1 DPDAIASAWA
11 HRLIAQPYEI
21 ESVILYGGK
30 ISHQQNR
37 ALVRLL
43 EIELQRYNSEIK
55 LGQFDGA
62 VFIDNQGT
70 TSMLLEPLQEA
81 GVPPLIIVDHHERQG
96 VVEPEFED
104 IRRIGATASIYVD
117 YIRQGML
124 RLSDD

>member
-1 DPDAIASAWA
+1 
-11 HRLIAQPYEI
+11 
-21 ESVILYGGK
+21 
-30 ISHQQNR
+30 
-37 ALVRLL
+37 
-43 EIELQRYNSEIK
+43 
-55 LGQFDGA
+55 GQFDGA

-124 RLSDD
+124 RLSDDRQEHVRLATALMHGIMSETDRFIRARPDDFQ